1 MAGLVGWPYFYWHL
15 KSRGRGESFLPRLGL
30 RLPEGAPPA
39 GSPRLW
45 LHGVSVGEILAA
57 TPLVQEL
64 KALLPR
70 AGLIITT
77 GTETGQA
84 VARHNFLPLG
94 AYVCY
99 FPLDLP
105 WAVGRYL
112 DYLRPQVFVAL
123 ESEIWPNFLYQAHRR
138 GVRLAMVNARLSDQ
152 SFRRF
157 LKYQRYIIDILKL
170 IDLVA
175 AGSSGDYQRLRQL
188 GIPADRLHLTG
199 NLKYDRLF
207 QAQDKPQIEEF
218 REILQGGSGDREA
231 PVWLAASTHPG
242 EEEAVL
248 AAYEELRAPYPAL
261 LLILA
266 PRHPERAP
274 ELGRLLTRRGLPYQL
289 WTRLKSGSETRRAPV
304 VLVDTIGDLLSLYGA
319 ADIAFVGGSLVP
331 HGGQNILEPAA
342 QGRAPLYG
350 PHLHNFRWAQKIL
363 EEAGAGILVKDATS
377 LAAAARNLLDHPETR
392 RDLGRRAQAALIPHR
407 GAARRQAQLIAELI
421 GGLAGG
427 AGQGLKAPALA
438 KNSPQLPK
446 DKIIPK
452 AGTQSPGSSR

>member
-1 MAGLVGWPYFYWHL
+1 M
-15 KSRGRGESFLPRLGL
+15 S
-30 RLPEGAPPA
+30 
-39 GSPRLW
+39 
-45 LHGVSVGEILAA
+45 
-57 TPLVQEL
+57 
-64 KALLPR
+64 
-70 AGLIITT
+70 
-77 GTETGQA
+77 
-84 VARHNFLPLG
+84 
-94 AYVCY
+94 
-99 FPLDLP
+99 
-105 WAVGRYL
+105 RYL
-112 DYLRPQVFVAL
+112 DHLRPQVFVAL

-138 GVRLAMVNARLSDQ
+138 GVHLAMVNARLSDQ

-175 AGSSGDYQRLRQL
+175 AGSPGDYERLRQL

-231 PVWLAASTHPG
+231 PVLLAASTHPG

-377 LAAAARNLLDHPETR
+377 LAAAARDLLDHPETR

-407 GAARRQAQLIAELI
+407 GAARRQAQLIAGLI

-438 KNSPQLPK
+438 KNSPQPPK